1 MGLFSKKTKTVEYD
15 AKDCEIKK
23 KRMREIFNETV
34 CDGDTYEILYAFM
47 STSKYEQGFVFDTNT
62 ITFFFYIVGYRKSD
76 FNLVLVQIDSQ
87 LKEHS
92 DAIYIDM
99 DNVNNV
105 SYDPKIHQLCFEY
118 KKGSD
123 SFGELLKIGGT
134 TAKTLYG
141 PKNIY
146 QPDEIEK
153 MLDFAEA
160 FRVTLEEKGYKL
172 DKWKR

>member
-1 MGLFSKKTKTVEYD
+1 MGLFSKKPKEPEYD
-15 AKDCEIKK
+15 ANDCEIKK

-34 CDGDTYEILYAFM
+34 EDGDTYEILYAYM

-62 ITFFFYIVGYRKSD
+62 TTFFFYIVGYRKSD

-105 SYDPKIHQLCFEY
+105 SYNQVK
-118 KKGSD
+118 
-123 SFGELLKIGGT
+123 
-134 TAKTLYG
+134 
-141 PKNIY
+141 
-146 QPDEIEK
+146 
-153 MLDFAEA
+153 
-160 FRVTLEEKGYKL
+160 
-172 DKWKR
+172 